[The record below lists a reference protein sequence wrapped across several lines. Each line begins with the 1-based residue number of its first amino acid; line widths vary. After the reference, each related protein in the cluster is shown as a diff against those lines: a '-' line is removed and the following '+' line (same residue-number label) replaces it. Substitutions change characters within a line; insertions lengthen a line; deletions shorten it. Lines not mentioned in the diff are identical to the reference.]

1 MHVLH
6 KGIQI
11 EKLSVISWNL
21 IYSDHKSVESFEK
34 YQKLSAR
41 PSFEVWDWY
50 RPGATDEYI
59 HPIFITSADPIL
71 LKVGVGRLWN
81 EWSAAPYPVG
91 PGATGGP
98 IPRFGGSIHPIS
110 IK

>member
-34 YQKLSAR
+34 YQKLSAC
-41 PSFEVWDWY
+41 PSFEVWDWLGQKWY
-50 RPGATDEYI
+50 LVEY
-59 HPIFITSADPIL
+59 
-71 LKVGVGRLWN
+71 
-81 EWSAAPYPVG
+81 
-91 PGATGGP
+91 
-98 IPRFGGSIHPIS
+98 
-110 IK
+110 